1 MNIWTLNSSFKTCR
15 CCAHS
20 LLLREKI
27 VSASSEHKHFSIRTQ
42 TRRVPQSAEN
52 TSASASQRE
61 RERVHGREREVRGRT
76 HLGRSV
82 CWCWSGLHSLV
93 LTQYSQASPVK
104 DTLMKRVFGVTR
116 CVRSG
121 SLTQCFSAGREAA
134 EHKDVIRRD
143 RSEGSATSGR
153 PDRAEERS

>member
-1 MNIWTLNSSFKTCR
+1 M
-15 CCAHS
+15 
-20 LLLREKI
+20 
-27 VSASSEHKHFSIRTQ
+27 
-42 TRRVPQSAEN
+42 
-52 TSASASQRE
+52 
-61 RERVHGREREVRGRT
+61 
-76 HLGRSV
+76 

-143 RSEGSATSGR
+143 RSEGVPGAAGRTVLRNAPETHTSFRRPPPRRKGTDALNTERTSHSIPTSPGRCRTDRSAAGPAKHSAFSTNHSR
-153 PDRAEERS
+153 RRMFSAPRSHAPCTVLRTRSLC

>member
-61 RERVHGREREVRGRT
+61 SARTRERGQRSDAPGSIRVLVLERSPLARTDAVQPGVACERHVNEACVWSDEVRPVRVT
-76 HLGRSV
+76 HSVFLCRS
-82 CWCWSGLHSLV
+82 
-93 LTQYSQASPVK
+93 
-104 DTLMKRVFGVTR
+104 
-116 CVRSG
+116 
-121 SLTQCFSAGREAA
+121 
-134 EHKDVIRRD
+134 
-143 RSEGSATSGR
+143 
-153 PDRAEERS
+153 